1 MRGLAPISGCDCFF
15 VVCILFAAVP
25 SKIYY
30 AIFTPFLG
38 GMALRYIRFYAF
50 GYSEKAHEI

>member
-1 MRGLAPISGCDCFF
+1 MRGLAPISVCDCFF
-15 VVCILFAAVP
+15 VVCILFAAIP

-30 AIFTPFLG
+30 AIFTPFLR